1 MKKVLFISC
10 VEVVPW
16 GGSEELWHY
25 IANRLLDKGYD
36 LKIDRV
42 HWNPVPT
49 KLQQLMDRGAKVLY
63 RPNYHIQRS
72 KLDIAFKVKN
82 RFFNNG
88 LLRRLKGI
96 SADVLVISQGGTFD
110 HYLFKII
117 PFLMSTNIP
126 FIIISQ
132 HNPEVFYLSD
142 TDREKIKRIFY
153 KARKI
158 YFVAKR
164 NRQVVER
171 LLATSLENAD
181 IISNPIK
188 IEQSVSLPF
197 PQDNC
202 LKMACVARLD
212 TFYKGQDVLL
222 QVLSSDKWKVRSWEL
237 SLFGSGP
244 HDKYLQE
251 LVIFYGLEK
260 KVFLR
265 GHVDNLTDVW
275 AQHHLLVLP
284 SHSEGT
290 PLALLEAAF
299 CSRAAVV
306 TDVGGNAEVVK
317 DGVSGFIASASS
329 VKALD
334 EALERAWSNRENLF
348 QMGLEARKVV
358 EQDIGYNNFDSIVE
372 EILNA

>member
-1 MKKVLFISC
+1 
-10 VEVVPW
+10 
-16 GGSEELWHY
+16 
-25 IANRLLDKGYD
+25 
-36 LKIDRV
+36 
-42 HWNPVPT
+42 
-49 KLQQLMDRGAKVLY
+49 
-63 RPNYHIQRS
+63 
-72 KLDIAFKVKN
+72 
-82 RFFNNG
+82 
-88 LLRRLKGI
+88 
-96 SADVLVISQGGTFD
+96 
-110 HYLFKII
+110 
-117 PFLMSTNIP
+117 
-126 FIIISQ
+126 
-132 HNPEVFYLSD
+132 
-142 TDREKIKRIFY
+142 
-153 KARKI
+153 
-158 YFVAKR
+158 
-164 NRQVVER
+164 
-171 LLATSLENAD
+171 
-181 IISNPIK
+181 
-188 IEQSVSLPF
+188 
-197 PQDNC
+197 
-202 LKMACVARLD
+202 
-212 TFYKGQDVLL
+212 
-222 QVLSSDKWKVRSWEL
+222 EL